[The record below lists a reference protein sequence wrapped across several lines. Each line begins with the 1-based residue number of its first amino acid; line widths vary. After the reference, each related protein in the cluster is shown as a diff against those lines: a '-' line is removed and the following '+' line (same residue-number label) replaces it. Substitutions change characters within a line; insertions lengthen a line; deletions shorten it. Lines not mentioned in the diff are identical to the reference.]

1 MIRHREGETEGER
14 RKRWR
19 GLILFLL
26 PVFVLLAIIN
36 AIHLPKAAY
45 VLWAATFIPIGAVDM
60 GHWEHYKA
68 VVRGQPEDPEIA
80 TMNRVARRTGPIL
93 IPLGLVVA
101 LLGIVSA
108 VLTSIC

>member
-1 MIRHREGETEGER
+1 
-14 RKRWR
+14 
-19 GLILFLL
+19 
-26 PVFVLLAIIN
+26 
-36 AIHLPKAAY
+36 
-45 VLWAATFIPIGAVDM
+45 M

-80 TMNRVARRTGPIL
+80 TMNRVARRTGPIP

-108 VLTSIC
+108 VLTSIG